1 MNRTSVI
8 TGIVFIAIAIILGAF
23 GAHAL
28 KEKLEPEQLNSFEVG
43 VKYQMYHGLAL
54 LAVGL
59 AASQIKFSLKLFNR
73 MIIVGTIAF
82 SLSIYFLALKDV
94 IGVKLSFLG
103 PVTPLGG
110 SVLIIAWIILLV
122 QIIRSKPNQTA

>member
-8 TGIVFIAIAIILGAF
+8 SGIILIVIAIILGAF

-28 KEKLEPEQLNSFEVG
+28 KEKLEVTQLNSFEVG
-43 VKYQMYHGLAL
+43 VRYQMYHGLAL

-59 AASQIKFSLKLFNR
+59 GASQFGFSLKLFNR
-73 MIIVGTIAF
+73 MILIGAIAF
-82 SLSIYFLALKDV
+82 SCSIYFLAIQDL
-94 IGVKLSFLG
+94 IGTKMSFLG
-103 PVTPLGG
+103 PITPIGG

-122 QIIRSKPNQTA
+122 KIIRSTSKTSA